1 MDVTVSAT
9 LGILFLVIGSAAVF
23 LMYHLWGYP
32 FDKATRTSA
41 APPSLMRLHRILGW
55 IYLLIY
61 LVMMYEMV
69 PRLWNYQVEFPPRT
83 VAHLCLGMSIGIVLL
98 VKVSIL
104 RFFRHLEEW
113 MPVLGTL
120 LLGFTILLSG
130 LSIPFAFREYALANQ
145 SDGGSAYS
153 QENLE
158 RLARLLPEAGFPEAA
173 PLDELANP
181 RTLKAGRTVLVRKCV
196 VCHDLK
202 TILVRPRGPAAWYRT
217 VVRMA
222 EKPTFASPISRE
234 EQWASAAY
242 LIAISGD
249 LQKSAKKRR
258 EAEIEQKK
266 TAKALAATMSGD
278 APKPEFDEAAAKAA
292 YETTC
297 SACHELA
304 DVDAAPPTNSAEVD
318 ALIARMIEDNGMEA
332 SKDDLTKTRWY
343 MVKKFAKGG
352 S

>member
-145 SDGGSAYS
+145 TDGGSAYS

-158 RLARLLPEAGFPEAA
+158 RLARLLPEAGFPDAA

-181 RTLKAGRTVLVRKCV
+181 RTLKAGRQVLVRKCV

-202 TILVRPRGPAAWYRT
+202 TILVRPRGPQAWYRT

-222 EKPTFASPISRE
+222 EKPSFASPITRE

-249 LQKSAKKRR
+249 LQKSAKKARV
-258 EAEIEQKK
+258 EKLEQQK
-266 TAKALAATMSGD
+266 TQKALANMGTTD
-278 APKPEFDEAAAKAA
+278 AKPEFDEAAAKKA
-292 YETTC
+292 YEATC

-304 DVDAAPPTNSAEVD
+304 DVDASPPKTAEDVD
-318 ALIARMIEDNGMEA
+318 SLIARMIEDNGMEA
-332 SKDDLTKTRWY
+332 SKDDLTKTKWY
-343 MVKKFAKGG
+343 MVKKFVKGG

>member
-55 IYLLIY
+55 VYILIY
-61 LVMMYEMV
+61 FVMMYEMV
-69 PRLWNYQVEFPPRT
+69 PRLWNYQVEFPART

-98 VKVSIL
+98 VKISII

-145 SDGGSAYS
+145 TDGGNAYS
-153 QENLE
+153 QENLD
-158 RLARLLPEAGFPEAA
+158 RLARLLPEAGFPEST
-173 PLDELANP
+173 PLEELAKP
-181 RTLKAGRTVLVRKCV
+181 RTLQAGRTVLVRKCV

-202 TILVRPRGPAAWYRT
+202 TILVKPRGPAAWYRT

-222 EKPTFASPISRE
+222 EKPSFASPISRE

-249 LQKSAKKRR
+249 LQKSAKKKRADKL
-258 EAEIEQKK
+258 ETKK
-266 TAKALAATMSGD
+266 TKKALANMPDAGAT
-278 APKPEFDEAAAKAA
+278 KPEFDEATAQKT
-292 YETTC
+292 YETVC
-297 SACHELA
+297 AACHELA
-304 DVDAAPPTNSAEVD
+304 DVEANPPKTTKEVD
-318 ALIARMIEDNGMEA
+318 ELIARMIEDNGMEA
-332 SKDDLTKTRWY
+332 SMEEMTQARWY
-343 MVKKFAKGG
+343 MIKKFAGG
-352 S
+352 AN